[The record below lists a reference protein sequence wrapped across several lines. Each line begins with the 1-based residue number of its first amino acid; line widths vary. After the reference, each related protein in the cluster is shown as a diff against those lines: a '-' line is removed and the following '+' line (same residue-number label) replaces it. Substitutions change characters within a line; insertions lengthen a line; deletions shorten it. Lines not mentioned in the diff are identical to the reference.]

1 MELRPQNPAT
11 AKNARSIVWWIRA
24 FLLALV
30 FNSIALASAFVL
42 TLILQVCFYGV
53 LLQFRSSQLPSF
65 LIFAITFVPAG
76 PACLVL
82 ASSLYKQHRGEAAM
96 IVSVVGAILWTLC
109 AVASLPK
116 ASNPESL
123 LGAYSVP
130 ICAGADALV
139 QLLVGYL
146 IFSMDRSGLQQPNK
160 S

>member
-1 MELRPQNPAT
+1 MELRPQNPAS
-11 AKNARSIVWWIRA
+11 AQDDRSIAWWIRA

-30 FNSIALASAFVL
+30 SNGIALASAFVL

-53 LLQFRSSQLPSF
+53 LLQFRSSPLPSF
-65 LIFAITFVPAG
+65 LIYATAFIPAG

-96 IVSVVGAILWTLC
+96 IVSVVGAVLWIFC
-109 AVASLPK
+109 AFSSLPK
-116 ASNPESL
+116 APNPESL

-130 ICAGADALV
+130 ICAGAGALV

-146 IFSMDRSGLQQPNK
+146 IFSKDR
-160 S
+160 